1 MAEAN
6 PYLNA
11 RREWDERYGDA
22 LSRAKNWRLAAFA
35 SLAIASVAVLGIT
48 YIGAQ
53 SKIKPFVVA
62 IDKMGNPIAMAQPV
76 TGGAINQRIVEAQV
90 ANWLWN
96 ARTVLSDPAAQ
107 KVLIGRVYD
116 MLGSDAAGYL
126 NQYYSAHPPFGY
138 VANVTITSVLPISR
152 DTYQINWDETTVQN
166 GQPQPAQHWKANIT
180 TAQDVKLA
188 ENPQIMLDNPLGLFI
203 KNITWTPVVSG
214 VASN

>member
-22 LSRAKNWRLAAFA
+22 LARAKNWRMAAFA
-35 SLAIASVAVLGIT
+35 SLAIAGVAVLGIT

-62 IDKMGNPIAMAQPV
+62 IDKIGNPIAMAQPV

-96 ARTVLSDPAAQ
+96 ARSVLSDHAAQ
-107 KVLIGRVYD
+107 KILIDRVYT

-138 VANVTITSVLPISR
+138 VANVTITSVLPISGN
-152 DTYQINWDETTVQN
+152 TYQINWDEATVKN
-166 GQPQPAQHWKANIT
+166 GQPQPVQHWKANIT
-180 TAQDVKLA
+180 TARDPKLA
-188 ENPQIMLDNPLGLFI
+188 DNPRVMLDNPLGLFI

-214 VASN
+214 SAY

>member
-22 LSRAKNWRLAAFA
+22 LARAKNWRMAAFA
-35 SLAIASVAVLGIT
+35 CLAIAGVAVLGIT

-62 IDKMGNPIAMAQPV
+62 IDKIGNPIAMAQPV

-96 ARTVLSDPAAQ
+96 ARSVLSDHAAQ
-107 KVLIGRVYD
+107 KILIDRVYT

-138 VANVTITSVLPISR
+138 VANVTITSVLPISGN
-152 DTYQINWDETTVQN
+152 TYQINWDEATVKN
-166 GQPQPAQHWKANIT
+166 GQPQPVQHWKANIT
-180 TAQDVKLA
+180 TARDPKLA
-188 ENPQIMLDNPLGLFI
+188 DNPRVMLDNPLGLFI

-214 VASN
+214 SAY

>member
-22 LSRAKNWRLAAFA
+22 LARAKNWRMAAFA
-35 SLAIASVAVLGIT
+35 SLAIAGVAVLGIT

-62 IDKMGNPIAMAQPV
+62 IDKIGNPIAMAQPV

-90 ANWLWN
+90 ANWLWT
-96 ARTVLSDPAAQ
+96 ARSVLSDHAAQ
-107 KVLIGRVYD
+107 KILIDRVYT

-138 VANVTITSVLPISR
+138 VANVTITSVLPISGN
-152 DTYQINWDETTVQN
+152 TYQINWDEATVKN
-166 GQPQPAQHWKANIT
+166 GQPQPVQHWKANIT
-180 TAQDVKLA
+180 TARDPKLA
-188 ENPQIMLDNPLGLFI
+188 DNPRVMLDNPLGLFI

-214 VASN
+214 SAY